1 MRSFLED
8 AGNDCQPAADILVT
22 TSGSPIEEVVDDKSD
37 EEFWTTLP
45 AVISR
50 ERHILSLPTKPDRS
64 YPGKAVRSRL
74 VALGTSDKAP

>member
-1 MRSFLED
+1 M
-8 AGNDCQPAADILVT
+8 T
-22 TSGSPIEEVVDDKSD
+22 TSGSPIEEVVDDESD
-37 EEFWTTLP
+37 EEFWTTLL

-64 YPGKAVRSRL
+64 YLGKAVRSRS